1 MWALGNMH
9 IKYKASPSFK
19 KVVHKIRPLVTA
31 IRGPIGSGKSVGCVM
46 HMKKISM
53 EQEPNGE
60 GVRKTRWLCIRN
72 TYPELKG
79 TVIKTFQDW
88 LPQSICPIVYDSPIR
103 GLWKQNHPDGKT
115 KIEAEFFFLSLDKPK
130 DISKLMSLECTGVWI
145 NEAQFLP
152 RSVVLE
158 ALSRAGRYP
167 SMRDGGPT
175 WYGMIM
181 DTNSPDDD
189 HWWYELEKGVD
200 EETQKP
206 LCPDNWTFVEQPGGL
221 IDVTGV
227 PKEGMSPAVRVMY
240 EDGHFVEYLGKT
252 FVANPDAENAVNHKS
267 QWGYWLEKVQGQTL
281 NWIRSRMCNDFAV
294 VADGRPVFG
303 DSFNREFHV
312 SKTKLLPVKGW
323 VTMVGLD
330 FGLTPSAVFIQISPV
345 GQVRVIDEVVSEGMG
360 IRRFIKEQ
368 LNPLIALKYK
378 GCELQFFG
386 DPAGVAKDQNDEKT
400 CFGIL
405 EEEGLQAEPAPTN
418 NITARLEAVRHF
430 LHQLYR
436 GQPAI
441 TISPHCKVLVKA
453 METGYQYKK
462 LNVSGAEKY
471 SSKPDKN
478 HYSHLSDAFQYVCLG
493 ALPSHQREDIIHD
506 ATQSY
511 RTLNTNAGY

>member
-1 MWALGNMH
+1 
-9 IKYKASPSFK
+9 
-19 KVVHKIRPLVTA
+19 
-31 IRGPIGSGKSVGCVM
+31 M

-53 EQEPNGE
+53 EQEPNAD
-60 GVRKTRWLCIRN
+60 GVRKTRWVCIRN

-88 LPQSICPIVYDSPIR
+88 IPQSICPIVYDSPIR
-103 GLWKQNHPDGKT
+103 GMWKQKHPDGKT

-189 HWWYELEKGVD
+189 HWWYEMEKGVD
-200 EETQKP
+200 EETKQP

-221 IDVTGV
+221 IEITGT
-227 PKEGMSPAVRVMY
+227 PKEALSPEVRNMI
-240 EDGHFVEYLGKT
+240 DAGHVVEYLGKT
-252 FVANPDAENAVNHKS
+252 FVANPEAENADNHKNKH
-267 QWGYWLEKVQGQTL
+267 GYWLEKVQGQTL
-281 NWIRSRMCNDFAV
+281 NWIRSRMCNKFAV
-294 VADGRPVFG
+294 VADGKPVFG
-303 DSFNREFHV
+303 DSFNRDFHV

-323 VTMVGLD
+323 TTLVGLD
-330 FGLTPSAVFIQISPV
+330 FGLTPSAAFIQISPI
-345 GQVRVIDEVVSEGMG
+345 GQIRVIDEVISEGMG

-368 LNPLIALKYK
+368 LNPLIAQKYQ
-378 GCELQFFG
+378 GCDIEFFG

-405 EEEGLQAEPAPTN
+405 EEEGLQAEPAATN
-418 NITARLEAVRHF
+418 NVTARLEAVRYF

-441 TISPHCKVLVKA
+441 TISPHCRVLIKA
-453 METGYQYKK
+453 METGYQYKR
-462 LNVSGAEKY
+462 LNVSGQEKY
-471 SSKPDKN
+471 SDKPDKN
-478 HYSHLSDAFQYVCLG
+478 QYSHLSDAFQYVCLG
-493 ALPSHQREDIIHD
+493 ALPSNRREEIIHQ
-506 ATQSY
+506 ATQAY
-511 RTLNTNAGY
+511 KTLNANAGY